1 MKLWQKVFLFTL
13 ILVML
18 AVGVTSILLLENSF
32 TLAMNQKKQSV
43 YNEHEFW
50 ITNFKSIA
58 ITERLKQNVVVLE
71 ETQVEKLMKENM
83 EEEAANSTIF
93 LDEECTQI
101 CANKKETI
109 PEELLLLVKKEKSVC
124 MQGKKE
130 KMYTASLERIEGVN
144 YYFVTVKDISDV
156 VRIHEDMLQRIQIIS
171 MGCAVGIAM
180 VLLVVVKLLLH
191 PLQRINAGTRAI
203 AQGEYEKRIP
213 EKGRDELSELAH
225 NMNRMAEAVEKN
237 VKALEDVAENRK
249 QFIDNLSHEMKT
261 PLTSILGFSDLLQI
275 KKEISEE
282 KRMEYAGIIKE
293 EATRM
298 RTLSGKLMELITV
311 GEANVEWRQEDMKQ
325 LFEEVGNSL
334 KIVAQKQKM
343 YLSCEAEAGNLLVDK
358 ELFKSLLYNL
368 VDNAIKASGE
378 GDRIQVQGYFQEE
391 EFIIVVEDEGIGIPG
406 EELEKITQAFYMVDK
421 ARSRKKGGA
430 GLGLALCTEIVA
442 LHQGTIRFES
452 ELNQGTRVII
462 KMKGGQA
469 DE

>member
-1 MKLWQKVFLFTL
+1 
-13 ILVML
+13 
-18 AVGVTSILLLENSF
+18 
-32 TLAMNQKKQSV
+32 
-43 YNEHEFW
+43 
-50 ITNFKSIA
+50 
-58 ITERLKQNVVVLE
+58 
-71 ETQVEKLMKENM
+71 
-83 EEEAANSTIF
+83 
-93 LDEECTQI
+93 
-101 CANKKETI
+101 
-109 PEELLLLVKKEKSVC
+109 
-124 MQGKKE
+124 
-130 KMYTASLERIEGVN
+130 
-144 YYFVTVKDISDV
+144 
-156 VRIHEDMLQRIQIIS
+156 
-171 MGCAVGIAM
+171 
-180 VLLVVVKLLLH
+180 
-191 PLQRINAGTRAI
+191 
-203 AQGEYEKRIP
+203 
-213 EKGRDELSELAH
+213 
-225 NMNRMAEAVEKN
+225 
-237 VKALEDVAENRK
+237 
-249 QFIDNLSHEMKT
+249 MKT

-343 YLSCEAEAGNLLVDK
+343 DLSCEAEAGNLLVDK

-378 GDRIQVQGYFQEE
+378 GDCIQVRGYFQED
-391 EFIIVVEDEGIGIPG
+391 EFVIVVEDEGIGIPR

-442 LHQGTIRFES
+442 LHQGTIQFES

-462 KMKGGQA
+462 KMRGGKA